1 MPTFN
6 PNQERPSFWTALPGG
21 THEHIAEALL
31 ANTLVQNVVK
41 AKFANPNDMTARD
54 HALDVLTRKTGVCLG
69 QVIAK
74 RLPSPDDETLSLFRL
89 LPSGTEPA
97 IATAVGGSQETHDA
111 FASEDVSQV
120 VHHVSRQ
127 AGRCLFQAFTGQ
139 IGLGDINLGDL
150 ANQVLKLAAL

>member
-6 PNQERPSFWTALPGG
+6 PNQERPSFWTVLPGG
-21 THEHIAEALL
+21 THEQIVQALL
-31 ANTLVQNVVK
+31 ANALVQNVVQ
-41 AKFANPNDMTARD
+41 AKFANPDDMTARD
-54 HALDVLTRKTGVCLG
+54 HALDILTRKTGVCLG

-74 RLPSPDDETLSLFRL
+74 RPLAPDDETLNLLRL

-97 IATAVGGSQETHDA
+97 IATAIGGSQETHDA
-111 FASEDVSQV
+111 FASEDVSRV

-150 ANQVLKLAAL
+150 AGQLLKLAAL